1 MRRGAPIARRAPAPE
16 VLRPAGRLPP
26 HDLEAERAVL
36 SALLLDASRR
46 LPAVLGAVR
55 PADFYSEGHR
65 LILEAVVA
73 LSADARPVDTVEVA
87 GWLRDRERLGRIGG
101 AAYLAEIV
109 DATPSVYHVEAHAL
123 RIANLARRRR
133 LIDRAH
139 LIAAEGYG
147 EVGEAWEQEAARSL
161 TEIAEET
168 TQRGTIAAA
177 WRPLPAE
184 FLFEAPPARRWLIRH
199 PTRDGEECPPGTGDG
214 MLPLGKAG
222 LLLAEG
228 GAGKTMAA
236 IQLAIGVASGRKWLG
251 HFEISPE
258 ARRGRVLLAL
268 GEEELE
274 EVHRRMWS
282 ASEAMGLTVEER
294 AMVAA
299 RVVVLPLAGRPVAL
313 LKVAEDGATIVETDE
328 LVILRRL
335 LRDDAG
341 ACAVHPGVRADYPCE
356 GCARSDRYPRGGPHP
371 GVGWSLVVLDPLARW
386 AGPDVEAD
394 NAAATR
400 FVQAVESLVDA
411 PGNPAVVVAHHS
423 SKAARATGRA
433 DSRGVSAITDGFRWA
448 GTLRAE
454 KEGVLFGQQKSNYS
468 RPMHDEVSLRRREGG
483 LLSVPSAEEEARAEA
498 MREERQAAKLS
509 TKDEADE
516 AAIARATRDL
526 LHAIATAA
534 APITSRSALVGLV
547 RGRNTH
553 KQAAVSRLI
562 ASRRII
568 QLASGFVLV
577 SDSVE
582 VSPS

>member
-1 MRRGAPIARRAPAPE
+1 MARRVPAPE
-16 VLRPAGRLPP
+16 VLRPAGRPPP
-26 HDLEAERAVL
+26 HDLEAEKAVL
-36 SALLLDASRR
+36 STLLLDASRR
-46 LPAVLGAVR
+46 LPVVLGAVR
-55 PADFYSEGHR
+55 PGDFYSEAHR

-73 LSADARPVDTVEVA
+73 LAADLRPVDTVEVA
-87 GWLRDRERLGRIGG
+87 GWLRDRERLARIGG
-101 AAYLAEIV
+101 AAYLAQIV
-109 DATPSVYHVEAHAL
+109 DATPAVHHVEAHAT

-147 EVGEAWEQEAARSL
+147 EVGETWEAEAARSIA
-161 TEIAEET
+161 EIAEES

-184 FLFEAPPARRWLIRH
+184 FLAEGPAPRRWLVRH
-199 PTRDGEECPPGTGDG
+199 PTRDGQECPPGTGDG

-236 IQLAIGVASGRKWLG
+236 VQLAIGVATGRPWFG
-251 HFEISPE
+251 HFEIAPE

-268 GEEELE
+268 GEAEIE
-274 EVHRRMWS
+274 EVHRRLWS
-282 ASEAMGLTVEER
+282 AAEAMDLTVAER

-313 LKVAEDGATIVETDE
+313 LRMGDDGSSIVETDE
-328 LVILRRL
+328 LVALRRL

-341 ACAVHPGVRADYPCE
+341 ACPVHPGVRADYPCD
-356 GCARSDRYPRGGPHP
+356 GCARSDRYPRGAPHP

-411 PGNPAVVVAHHS
+411 PGNPTVLVAHHS
-423 SKAARATGRA
+423 SKAARTNGKA

-454 KEGVLFGQQKSNYS
+454 RGEVFFGQQKSNYS
-468 RPMHDEVSLRRREGG
+468 RPMVDEVALRRREGG
-483 LLSVPSAEEEARAEA
+483 LLSVPSGEEEARAQA
-498 MREERQAAKLS
+498 MAEERAANKA
-509 TKDEADE
+509 TAKDDADE

-526 LHAIATAA
+526 THALMTAA
-534 APITSRSALVGLV
+534 APVRSRRELAGLV

-553 KQAAVSRLI
+553 KQAAVSRLL
-562 ASRRII
+562 ASGRL
-568 QLASGFVLV
+568 QLLASGFVV
-577 SDSVE
+577 VGDATAE
-582 VSPS
+582 VSC